1 MFKITGSTPKKS
13 TLSSASLPRTRTCRS
28 FITVYGARVKT
39 RNLLRKVRDVAGMT
53 KTLCAIGCF
62 LLAGLAAAAPTF
74 SQEMYCIGDYKG
86 RGPDQ
91 GFYWFFV
98 NLRINDS
105 VVEKMV
111 WETSYASD
119 LVHVGRTCKVDTT
132 GFLQTRQKD
141 NSILL
146 VDPRSKCS
154 ISLTPKKNDRNTF
167 FLESEGC
174 IEQFCSDK
182 GVLIPLT
189 VHMSARKCVPRPMTE
204 KARLWPPAS

>member
-1 MFKITGSTPKKS
+1 MKAWNLWRKLRDAAGNKKS
-13 TLSSASLPRTRTCRS
+13 
-28 FITVYGARVKT
+28 V
-39 RNLLRKVRDVAGMT
+39 
-53 KTLCAIGCF
+53 CAIICF
-62 LLAGLAAAAPTF
+62 FLAGLAAATPSS

-105 VVEKMV
+105 VVEKLL

-119 LVHVGRTCKVDTT
+119 LVHVGRSCKVDTT

-154 ISLTPKKNDRNTF
+154 ISLTPKKNERNAF

-174 IEQFCSDK
+174 VEQFCSAK
-182 GVLIPLT
+182 GVLTPLT
-189 VHMSARKCVPRPMTE
+189 VLMSSRKCVPRPII
-204 KARLWPPAS
+204 K

>member
-1 MFKITGSTPKKS
+1 MDKSTGSTPRKS
-13 TLSSASLPRTRTCRS
+13 TLSSPRRPRTRIWGTFTS
-28 FITVYGARVKT
+28 VDGAGVKAW
-39 RNLLRKVRDVAGMT
+39 NLWRKVRGAAGM
-53 KTLCAIGCF
+53 KKAVCAIGCF
-62 LLAGLAAAAPTF
+62 LLAGLTAAAPSS
-74 SQEMYCIGDYKG
+74 SQEIYCIGDYKG

-98 NLRINDS
+98 DLRMNES
-105 VVEKMV
+105 VVEKLL

-119 LVHVGRTCKVDTT
+119 LLLAGRTCKVNTT

-154 ISLTPKKNDRNTF
+154 ISLTPKKKERNVF
-167 FLESEGC
+167 LLESEGC
-174 IEQFCSDK
+174 IEQFCGER

-189 VHMSARKCVPRPMTE
+189 IHMAARKCIAQPMI
-204 KARLWPPAS
+204 K